1 MRDGVAALALGLVV
15 GITAGRA
22 RRAEAMEPG
31 TMIDQGNVDQVKD
44 QLPPEIY
51 NHFKKGEYANKLI
64 DFPNSRW
71 SQDDGFFFDGKPE
84 DFNWKIVGHKDA
96 MRLVDANSVADNS
109 Q

>member
-15 GITAGRA
+15 GITAGPA

-51 NHFKKGEYANKLI
+51 NHFKKGEYANKLV
-64 DFPNSRW
+64 DFPNSCW
-71 SQDDGFFFDGKPE
+71 SWDDGIEEAKKWEAERWERG
-84 DFNWKIVGHKDA
+84 
-96 MRLVDANSVADNS
+96 NSKVAIEK
-109 Q
+109 